1 MPMRGE
7 LPTVRA
13 RSHIRASAARVA
25 WSRFVATILNPELQ
39 FVVCFC
45 LIGYLIA
52 INLILRFPG
61 FGETFAAFAV
71 FP

>member
-1 MPMRGE
+1 M
-7 LPTVRA
+7 
-13 RSHIRASAARVA
+13 RASAARVV
-25 WSRFVATILNPELQ
+25 WSRLLATIFNPELQ

-61 FGETFAAFAV
+61 FGETVAAFAV